1 MSAAQ
6 EEWTDRFDN
15 NTSTA
20 AELEAAT
27 DELIAAVQELLS
39 TEERRAAAARQRT
52 QRPPASAPTRQHTQ
66 QSNTEE
72 RTRIQRLWRTNRK
85 RAFREVTGDSSPGCT
100 IDKADVES
108 HFKQIHAASGS
119 LNPTPIPDPLP
130 HPTNP
135 NPLQPLFTADEV
147 WERLR
152 RSSDTAPGPDA
163 LRYSHWRRFDPH
175 SHILAAAF
183 NAVHRLS
190 HAPSN
195 WKTSTTVLLHKK
207 GDKAD
212 IGNWR
217 PISLASTM
225 GKLYSACLA
234 RRLLA
239 WSSAHQRLS
248 PAQKGFI
255 SVPGCTEHNFTLQTV
270 IADAR
275 RHRRNIAVAWLDL
288 ANAFGSLPHS
298 ALFDALEWT
307 GLDQTAIGRIRE
319 LYTGTTTS
327 VRTATG
333 TTAPIPVEAGVLQ
346 GSPLS
351 PILFNLAI
359 EPMLRA
365 AQKSSAGYSLYGHSV
380 SVLAYADDVALIA
393 SDATDLQNALNDV
406 SAAADRAGL
415 RFKPAKCASLHFTKG
430 KPKLTTFHVQGG
442 RMPALEK
449 FDAYTHLGVPT
460 GLHLHKS
467 AEDAIARMT
476 AQLKQV
482 DQSGLAE
489 WQKADAVRTFLIPQL
504 VFHLT
509 NATVPK
515 KPLVAFDK
523 ELCRCAKRWLHL
535 PQRASTEP
543 LYIPTSHGGLGLVK
557 LQHLADACEVA
568 HVNTLLASQDPVVHS
583 IASQS
588 SQEVA
593 EKKVQRAVTDDE
605 MRDYY
610 NGSTEGVF
618 DTNSTDVASV
628 WTRARMATRRL
639 RNLTNVSWACTNGQ
653 LSLRI
658 DDQTAAAAPGTTQHL
673 LRRAL
678 WIHELQSLLEK
689 PDQGRVFDASM
700 LHSASNHFMAHG
712 DFTRF
717 CDWRF
722 IHRARLN
729 VLPLNGCR
737 RHGDGDRRCR
747 RCGYDSETA
756 AHVLGRC
763 NAHSRAVT
771 LRHNAIV
778 SRLLKAAHP
787 SPGSVVYSDQKIP
800 GTPGL
805 LRPDIAIIDDAA
817 KSCTVIDVVVT
828 YENRKDAMVAARM
841 DKIRKYDVLKQHF
854 EALGYRTTVDAYVVG
869 TLGSMDPLNRRA
881 IAALNVNPVYNRLM
895 QRLVVSDVIKW
906 ARDIYTEHVSGV
918 RQYHV

>member
-1 MSAAQ
+1 MPVRRTNPSAPTCWLPVPFDPPYPCQPCLPIPRSYTDHGGLSRHLRQQHDVNVGFECRNCGLQDELKKVNLHIKKTPACAAAANAFTTARAQAASAAPAAPAPRAIRIRNANNPPAGRPAQAAPPSSPSSSSSSSSSPSSSSSSSSSSQYATPQPTPRRPRRHATHPIAQPVQSSDSSSDSSNNTTAAPQPPATPPLAASTPVPLPVPVPTPPPIPSLFARPVHSSQSRMSAAQ

-39 TEERRAAAARQRT
+39 SEERRAAAARQRT
-52 QRPPASAPTRQHTQ
+52 QRPPAPTRQHTP
-66 QSNTEE
+66 QSVTEE

-108 HFKQIHAASGS
+108 HFKQIHAVGSS
-119 LNPTPIPDPLP
+119 LNPTPTPIPDPLP
-130 HPTNP
+130 LPTNR
-135 NPLQPLFTADEV
+135 NPLQPPFTSDEV

-217 PISLASTM
+217 PIALASTM

-234 RRLLA
+234 RRLLT

-460 GLHLHKS
+460 
-467 AEDAIARMT
+467 
-476 AQLKQV
+476 
-482 DQSGLAE
+482 
-489 WQKADAVRTFLIPQL
+489 
-504 VFHLT
+504 
-509 NATVPK
+509 
-515 KPLVAFDK
+515 
-523 ELCRCAKRWLHL
+523 
-535 PQRASTEP
+535 
-543 LYIPTSHGGLGLVK
+543 
-557 LQHLADACEVA
+557 
-568 HVNTLLASQDPVVHS
+568 VVHS

-588 SQEVA
+588 SREVA

-658 DDQTAAAAPGTTQHL
+658 DDQTAAPGTTQHL

-689 PDQGRVFDASM
+689 PDQGRASCAPT
-700 LHSASNHFMAHG
+700 SPSS
-712 DFTRF
+712 TT
-717 CDWRF
+717 
-722 IHRARLN
+722 
-729 VLPLNGCR
+729 P
-737 RHGDGDRRCR
+737 
-747 RCGYDSETA
+747 
-756 AHVLGRC
+756 
-763 NAHSRAVT
+763 
-771 LRHNAIV
+771 
-778 SRLLKAAHP
+778 P
-787 SPGSVVYSDQKIP
+787 SPAQSS
-800 GTPGL
+800 T
-805 LRPDIAIIDDAA
+805 
-817 KSCTVIDVVVT
+817 S
-828 YENRKDAMVAARM
+828 
-841 DKIRKYDVLKQHF
+841 
-854 EALGYRTTVDAYVVG
+854 
-869 TLGSMDPLNRRA
+869 
-881 IAALNVNPVYNRLM
+881 
-895 QRLVVSDVIKW
+895 W
-906 ARDIYTEHVSGV
+906 
-918 RQYHV
+918 

>member
-1 MSAAQ
+1 MSSAQ
-6 EEWTDRFDN
+6 EEWTDRLN
-15 NTSTA
+15 NASTT
-20 AELEAAT
+20 AELETAT
-27 DELIAAVQELLS
+27 NELIAAVQETLS
-39 TEERRAAAARQRT
+39 TEERRAATARQRT
-52 QRPPASAPTRQHTQ
+52 QPAQRHPARQRTQ
-66 QSNTEE
+66 QSVTEE

-85 RAFREVTGDSSPGCT
+85 KAFREVTGDTSPACT
-100 IDKADVES
+100 INEADVES
-108 HFKQIHAASGS
+108 HFKQIHAASS
-119 LNPTPIPDPLP
+119 LNSTPIPHPLP
-130 HPTNP
+130 LPTNR
-135 NPLQPLFTADEV
+135 NPLQPPFTSDEV

-163 LRYSHWRRFDPH
+163 LRYSHWERFDPH
-175 SHILAAAF
+175 SHILTAVF

-190 HAPSN
+190 HAPSS

-212 IGNWR
+212 ICNWR

-234 RRLLA
+234 RRLLT

-275 RHRRNIAVAWLDL
+275 RRRRNIAVAWLDL

-307 GLDQTAIGRIRE
+307 GLDRTAIDRIRE

-365 AQKSSAGYSLYGHSV
+365 AQKSAGYSLYGNSV

-393 SDATDLQNALNDV
+393 SDATDLQNALNEV

-415 RFKPAKCASLHFTKG
+415 RFKPAKCASLHFARG

-460 GLHLHKS
+460 GLHLHNS
-467 AEDAIARMT
+467 AEDAIAKMT
-476 AQLKQV
+476 AQLKQI

-543 LYIPTSHGGLGLVK
+543 LYIPNSHGGLGLVK

-568 HVNTLLASQDPVVHS
+568 HINTLLASKDPVVLS

-588 SQEVA
+588 SREVA
-593 EKKVQRAVTDDE
+593 EKKLQRPITDDE
-605 MRDYY
+605 MCDYY

-639 RNLTNVSWACTNGQ
+639 RNLISVGWTCANGK
-653 LSLRI
+653 LSLEI
-658 DDQTAAAAPGTTQHL
+658 GDQTAAPGDAQHL

-678 WIHELQSLLEK
+678 WIQELKSLLQK

-700 LHSASNHFMAHG
+700 LHSASNHYMARG

-747 RCGYDSETA
+747 RCGYDTETA

-763 NAHSRAVT
+763 NAHARAVT

-778 SRLLKAAHP
+778 NRLLKAAHP
-787 SPGSVVYSDQKIP
+787 SPRSVVYSDQKVP
-800 GTPGL
+800 GTPST
-805 LRPDIAIIDDAA
+805 LRPDIVIINDAA
-817 KSCTVIDVVVT
+817 KSCVIVDVVIT
-828 YENRKDAMVAARM
+828 YENRKDALVAARM
-841 DKIRKYDVLKQHF
+841 DKIRKYDGLRQHF
-854 EALGYRTTVDAYVVG
+854 EQRGYHTTLDAYVVG
-869 TLGSMDPLNRRA
+869 ALGSMDPLNRRA
-881 IAALNVNPVYNRLM
+881 AAAININASYNRLM
-895 QRLVVSDVIKW
+895 QKLVVSDVIKW
-906 ARDIYTEHVSGV
+906 ARDIYVEHVTGV
-918 RQYHV
+918 RQYLV